1 MADPR
6 TPQAGMGAALAR
18 GGARPIAPA
27 SARTQAAQVRA
38 RRAAQ
43 TKPQTTARS
52 QMSQILGW
60 IRQNPSQ
67 AALMLAE
74 SVGMDPRPPWMREKK
89 DPKELGKEAGL
100 LAAGAVPIVGP
111 LGRVGSKVAGVAKK
125 ADDAADV
132 ASRAAGAARPRP
144 LSNARTGGKGS
155 GQPSGGSNRLTPREA
170 ETKRAGRRQG
180 RTAEGARA
188 VEAQEAAAA
197 GRTSINTGRRS
208 PVAPRPAGT
217 RLPKTAEETGLMNRI
232 SAKRSEALKTGK
244 KGKTGGRTKAEQKR
258 VVEDVKE
265 TMRGQLARRD
275 RGARPGEDVP
285 DAKGNLPVGN
295 PQAAAS
301 TTSRAPRPASGG
313 TSSTRKPGSAVV
325 STGRGSTTREATG
338 RRSNRPSGEVAR
350 RSGNQVV
357 QGRVVRE
364 RREPI
369 DMTNARP
376 IRRPIGEIG
385 SGRGAGAGA
394 GASASRGGP
403 RGAIGSGRTAAA
415 GASKSK
421 LGKGKKALIG
431 VGALAGAGLLAKQ
444 FDSDKSPTAATASDS
459 TSKPTA
465 KPRPASTLRDKY
477 GRQISREEFNRREAF
492 RRSLAGKSDAEKRK
506 ARKAEMKRRE
516 EYRKTEGA
524 AKFGK
529 RANLI
534 TRNRDLR
541 KGVSSR
547 KVNRKMAA
555 AAGTGGNRQAAID
568 ARQPYLRKKK

>member
-6 TPQAGMGAALAR
+6 TPQAGMGAAFAR

-27 SARTQAAQVRA
+27 SARTQAAQARA

-43 TKPQTTARS
+43 TNPQGTARS

-60 IRQNPSQ
+60 IRQNPGQ

-125 ADDAADV
+125 ADDAAEV

-144 LSNARTGGKGS
+144 LSNARSGGKGS
-155 GQPSGGSNRLTPREA
+155 GQKPGGSNRLTPREA

-208 PVAPRPAGT
+208 PVAPRPAGN

-275 RGARPGEDVP
+275 RGAAPGEDVP
-285 DAKGNLPVGN
+285 DLQGNLPAGSGMPAQV
-295 PQAAAS
+295 P
-301 TTSRAPRPASGG
+301 TSRTPRTPRPASGG

-338 RRSNRPSGEVAR
+338 RRPKRPSSEVAR
-350 RSGNQVV
+350 RPGNQVV

-385 SGRGAGAGA
+385 SGRGAGASA
-394 GASASRGGP
+394 GRGGP
-403 RGAIGSGRTAAA
+403 RAAIGSGRTAAA
-415 GASKSK
+415 PAGKGKSS
-421 LGKGKKALIG
+421 KGKKALIG

-459 TSKPTA
+459 TSKPTP

-477 GRQISREEFNRREAF
+477 GRQISREEFNRREAY
-492 RRSLAGKSDAEKRK
+492 RKSLEGMSDAEKRK

-516 EYRKTEGA
+516 QYRETEGT

-534 TRNRDLR
+534 TRNRDIR
-541 KGVSSR
+541 EGVSSR
-547 KVNRKMAA
+547 KVNKEMKA
-555 AAGTGGNRQAAID
+555 AAGRSGSRQAAMA